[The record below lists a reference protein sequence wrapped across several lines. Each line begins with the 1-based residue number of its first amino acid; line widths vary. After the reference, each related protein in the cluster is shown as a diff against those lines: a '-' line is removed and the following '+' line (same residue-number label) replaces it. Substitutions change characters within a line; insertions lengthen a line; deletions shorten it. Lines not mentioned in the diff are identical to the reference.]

1 MYVHIK
7 PLKNYA
13 TCHMYVCCW
22 WLCLFERRLYWL
34 DLRLLQQNLIQ
45 NGAKFS
51 AIAVSHVE
59 ERCEFVARVHL
70 LAVLKVE
77 VIAYHL

>member
-1 MYVHIK
+1 MYVYIYMYVHIQ
-7 PLKNYA
+7 PLKNCA

-51 AIAVSHVE
+51 AIA
-59 ERCEFVARVHL
+59 AG
-70 LAVLKVE
+70 
-77 VIAYHL
+77 AYTGI